1 MKRYVLLIENIF
13 DQESIQISFAV
24 YKKLGTKVATLSK
37 MEACLV
43 RFLPDL
49 LDTTKD
55 SCPCLLTASL
65 VERRRRTSG
74 KMRGYVIY
82 ANDARG
88 SRFFRTNER
97 FPRSS
102 I

>member
-37 MEACLV
+37 METCLV

-55 SCPCLLTASL
+55 SCPCLLTA
-65 VERRRRTSG
+65 VEFSRTTEENEW
-74 KMRGYVIY
+74 K
-82 ANDARG
+82 
-88 SRFFRTNER
+88 NER
-97 FPRSS
+97 IRN
-102 I
+102 IRE